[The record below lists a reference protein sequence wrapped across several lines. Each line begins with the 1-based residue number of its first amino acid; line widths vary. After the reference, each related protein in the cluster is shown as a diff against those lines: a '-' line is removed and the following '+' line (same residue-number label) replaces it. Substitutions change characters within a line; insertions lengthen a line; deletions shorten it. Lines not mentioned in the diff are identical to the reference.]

1 MAMPFASQYQ
11 IIDMSSSIQ
20 SVFSHLLHTLDPDDY
35 ALLPHDV
42 LPVGTAYIPGPSP
55 ISIPT
60 SAPSSSRTI
69 PPTPAPT
76 PSSADGSEPVTFVN
90 GKQGKPNAIWR
101 GHRYCLVRRR
111 DERSYWKCTLFRDGY
126 KGKLNL
132 LNNSTVT
139 NVPAH
144 TGHAEQHVEI
154 AVHTAKQSMKRKAAD
169 SDHTPNLLSSSPP
182 PAARS

>member
-1 MAMPFASQYQ
+1 MSILFASQHQ
-11 IIDMSSSIQ
+11 INNMSSNLQ
-20 SVFSHLLHTLDPDDY
+20 SVFSHLLSSLDPDDY
-35 ALLPHDV
+35 AMLPHDV

-101 GHRYCLVRRR
+101 RHRYCLVRRR
-111 DERSYWKCTLFRDGY
+111 DERSYWKCTLFRDGC

-132 LNNSTVT
+132 LNISTVT

-144 TGHAEQHVEI
+144 TGHAEQ
-154 AVHTAKQSMKRKAAD
+154 R
-169 SDHTPNLLSSSPP
+169 
-182 PAARS
+182 RGR